1 MSGVPS
7 SDELPSTPAGEE
19 PVEGGPGGA
28 SALAQDGEALG
39 EHVREVLAELDGA
52 ELAAHPEM
60 FEGLSAA
67 ILDELHSLEEL

>member
-1 MSGVPS
+1 VVSGVPS
-7 SDELPSTPAGEE
+7 SDDP
-19 PVEGGPGGA
+19 A
-28 SALAQDGEALG
+28 SALAEDAEALG